1 MGVRNEEGLN
11 EIKVVGGLLVAAVE
25 RELNGGKVAAVERR

>member
-1 MGVRNEEGLN
+1 MGVRNEQGLN

-25 RELNGGKVAAVERR
+25 RGAAVVVGAAC